1 MSLSCWASRLY
12 RFQSTQLASLARLE
26 PLLQL
31 AARLHV
37 AQVFWS
43 SGLTKVQ
50 NWEGTLFLFQEEYQV
65 PLLPPELAAWMGTGG
80 ELALPPLLALG
91 LLGRFSALGLFV
103 VNLVAVLSLAEVPP
117 VALQQHIQWGGLLAW
132 LAITGVGRW
141 SLDGWLAARIHARTS
156 APELA
161 RHPST

>member
-1 MSLSCWASRLY
+1 MFITRVASRLY
-12 RFQSTQLASLARLE
+12 RFQSTQLAHLAKAE
-26 PLLQL
+26 PLLQI

-50 NWEGTLFLFQEEYQV
+50 NWEGTLFLFQQEYQV
-65 PLLPPELAAWMGTGG
+65 PLLPPELAAWMGAGG

-103 VNLVAVLSLAEVPP
+103 VNLVAVLSLPEVSP
-117 VALQQHIQWGGLLAW
+117 VALGQHLQWGGLLAW
-132 LAITGVGRW
+132 LAVSGVGAW
-141 SLDGWLAARIHARTS
+141 SVDAWLQRKQPT
-156 APELA
+156 AP
-161 RHPST
+161 PPQG

>member
-1 MSLSCWASRLY
+1 MSLSCLASRLY
-12 RFQSTQLASLARLE
+12 RFQSNQLASLARLE

-31 AARLHV
+31 AARLYV
-37 AQVFWS
+37 AQVFWA

-65 PLLPPELAAWMGTGG
+65 PFLQPELAAWLGTGG

-91 LLGRFSALGLFV
+91 LVGRFSALGLFV

-132 LAITGVGRW
+132 LAIAGVGRW
-141 SLDGWLAARIHARTS
+141 SLDGWLRARSTPGDL
-156 APELA
+156 APH
-161 RHPST
+161 RSS